1 VLTLLLYLALGI
13 LSDVLVTGYY
23 ICVGRGLALLAAL
36 VSLPIALLNFWV
48 LGTVIVLNP
57 SWANAAAYALGT
69 GVGCYSIMKLS
80 KIIKHRTKGP

>member
-1 VLTLLLYLALGI
+1 MLTLLLYLVLGI

-23 ICVGRGLALLAAL
+23 ICVGHGLALLAAL

-57 SWANAAAYALGT
+57 SWANAVAYALGT
-69 GVGCYSIMKLS
+69 GVGCFSIMTLS
-80 KIIKHRTKGP
+80 KIFKKGHKS